1 MLVGNKCDM
10 LDKRVVTK
18 EEVGYEMYSKTPYD
32 VYRSLSKNLRRCC
45 MCHQL
50 PRMWFVNF
58 FLMNNTWLTEI
69 VKITPRYTQSPFIRT
84 SPIRTNAEFL
94 WKFKTWALGSS
105 NLRTTS
111 KNLRTASAQI
121 FKAKNQFVDE
131 STKKIKKSKLYCSV
145 QWQSR
150 WLKFW
155 SNTYVCMHKKKGQNK
170 KI

>member
-84 SPIRTNAEFL
+84 SADFL
-94 WKFKTWALGSS
+94 GKFKTRALGGS
-105 NLRTTS
+105 NLRTTL
-111 KNLRTASAQI
+111 KNLRTANAQI
-121 FKAKNQFVDE
+121 FKLRTNLWMSPLWMA
-131 STKKIKKSKLYCSV
+131 
-145 QWQSR
+145 
-150 WLKFW
+150 
-155 SNTYVCMHKKKGQNK
+155 HKKDQNE
-170 KI
+170 